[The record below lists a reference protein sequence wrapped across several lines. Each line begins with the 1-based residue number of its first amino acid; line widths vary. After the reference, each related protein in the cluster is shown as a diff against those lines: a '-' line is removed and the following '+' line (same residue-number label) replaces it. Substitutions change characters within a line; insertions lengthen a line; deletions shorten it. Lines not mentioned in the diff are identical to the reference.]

1 MLAVG
6 VMETRSIESVDERLV
21 NLTRF
26 VLALSGLIVIYV
38 DPSEPDRF
46 VRITYTTLAL
56 YTSYSA
62 AVYFLSLRRQSTF
75 RGIPLYWIDV
85 AWYVLLISLSSGT
98 NSLFFF
104 FFFFAILVASF
115 RSGYRAGL
123 DVTIVSATLFVT
135 IGYFTTPTPI
145 EPNRF
150 LLRPVCLATIGYLM
164 AYWGGSETTHKRRL
178 ALLKDVSRSANPRFG
193 VDQTIVSIMKK
204 LREFYDADTCLVI
217 NTGPV
222 SNEHILRRVDRS
234 HAELGHRVE
243 SVGTGAAQLLT
254 WPSEWAIIWHRQS
267 EKRWFRKTTCSIY
280 DFLSGERVKDVDCET
295 YASIP
300 DLIGS
305 DSFITIPIYQRNGFR
320 GRLYLTIKD
329 RYFTYSDVDFL
340 RQVMDHVM
348 PMIDNIQLVDR
359 LASQASEYERQR
371 ISRDIHDSAIQPY
384 IGLKLG
390 LEALRRNLSNDDHI
404 ADGLA
409 ELVDRTDSVI
419 RDLRT
424 YVGGLQ
430 GPGSDQ
436 RSNVLTSAVE
446 RIAKQ
451 LGEFYGIGVD
461 VKITTAANMNDRLA
475 AEIFQI
481 VREGLSNIRRHTN
494 SAEARIRLTSMNGDI
509 VLDIEN
515 DSSAGESQSTFMPR
529 SITERAVALGG
540 RVSVNLS
547 HSGCTIVSV
556 LIPM

>member
-26 VLALSGLIVIYV
+26 VLALSALLVIYV

-46 VRITYTTLAL
+46 VKITYTTLAL
-56 YTSYSA
+56 YTIYSA
-62 AVYFLSLRRQSTF
+62 CVYFLSRRQQSAV
-75 RGIPLYWIDV
+75 RGVPLYWIDV
-85 AWYVLLISLSSGT
+85 AWYVVLISLSSGT

-104 FFFFAILVASF
+104 FFFFAILTASF
-115 RSGYRAGL
+115 GSGYRAGL

-193 VDQTIVSIMKK
+193 VDQTIGSIMKK
-204 LREFYDADTCLVI
+204 LQEFYDADTCLVI
-217 NTGPV
+217 NTGLEP
-222 SNEHILRRVDRS
+222 NAHILRRVDRR
-234 HAELGHRVE
+234 HAELGNRVE
-243 SVGTGAAQLLT
+243 SVGAETEQLLT
-254 WPSEWAIIWHRQS
+254 WPSEWAVIWHSQS
-267 EKRWFRKTTCSIY
+267 QKRWFTKTPCAIY
-280 DFLSGERVKDVDCET
+280 DFLSGERVKDVDCES
-295 YASIP
+295 YAAIA
-300 DLIGS
+300 DLIDS
-305 DSFITIPIYQRNGFR
+305 DSFITIPIYQRNTFR
-320 GRLYLTIKD
+320 GRLYLTTRS
-329 RYFTYSDVDFL
+329 RYFNYSEVDFL

-348 PMIDNIQLVDR
+348 PMIDNIQLVDQ
-359 LASQASEYERQR
+359 LASQAAEYERQK

-390 LEALRRNLSNDDHI
+390 LEALRRNLSNDDP
-404 ADGLA
+404 AANGLA
-409 ELVDRTDSVI
+409 ELVERTDSVI
-419 RDLRT
+419 GDLRT

-430 GPGSDQ
+430 GPGSNQ
-436 RSNVLTSAVE
+436 RSNVLTSSLE
-446 RIAKQ
+446 RHAKQ
-451 LGEFYGIGVD
+451 LGEFYGIEVD
-461 VKITTAANMNDRLA
+461 VKIATTANMNERLA

-494 SAEARIRLTSMNGDI
+494 SAKAHISMTSSNGDI

-515 DSSAGESQSTFMPR
+515 DSAAGSQSTFTPR
-529 SITERAVALGG
+529 SITERAIALGG
-540 RVSVNLS
+540 RVSVNVS
-547 HSGCTIVSV
+547 HSGCTTVSV
-556 LIPM
+556 LIPI

>member
-6 VMETRSIESVDERLV
+6 VMETRGIESVDERLV

-26 VLALSGLIVIYV
+26 VLALSALLIIYV

-46 VRITYTTLAL
+46 VKITYTTLAL
-56 YTSYSA
+56 YTIYSA
-62 AVYFLSLRRQSTF
+62 SVYFLSRSSQSAV
-75 RGIPLYWIDV
+75 RGVPLYWIDV
-85 AWYVLLISLSSGT
+85 AWYVVLISLSSGT

-104 FFFFAILVASF
+104 FFYFAILVASF
-115 RSGYRAGL
+115 RSGYRTGL
-123 DVTIVSATLFVT
+123 DVTVVSATVFVT

-150 LLRPVCLATIGYLM
+150 LLRPVCLAAIGYLM

-178 ALLKDVSRSANPRFG
+178 ALLKDVSRSSNPRFG
-193 VDQTIVSIMKK
+193 VDQTIGSIMKK
-204 LREFYDADTCLVI
+204 LQEFYDADTCLVI
-217 NTGPV
+217 NTGLE
-222 SNEHILRRVDRS
+222 SNAHILRRVDRR
-234 HAELGHRVE
+234 HAELGNRVE
-243 SVGTGAAQLLT
+243 AVGAEAEQLLT
-254 WPSEWAIIWHRQS
+254 WPSGWAVIWHNQS

-280 DFLSGERVKDVDCET
+280 DFVSAERVRDVDCET
-295 YASIP
+295 YASIA

-305 DSFITIPIYQRNGFR
+305 DSFITIPIYQRNSFR
-320 GRLYLTIKD
+320 GRLYLTTKG
-329 RYFTYSDVDFL
+329 RRFHYSDIDFL

-359 LASQASEYERQR
+359 LASQAAEYERQK

-390 LEALRRNLSNDDHI
+390 LEALRRNLSNDDRA

-409 ELVDRTDSVI
+409 ELVERTDSVI
-419 RDLRT
+419 GDLRT

-430 GPGSDQ
+430 GPGQ
-436 RSNVLTSAVE
+436 RSNVLTSSVE
-446 RIAKQ
+446 RHAKQ
-451 LGEFYGIGVD
+451 LGEFYGIEVD
-461 VKITTAANMNDRLA
+461 VKIATTANMNERLA

-494 SAEARIRLTSMNGDI
+494 SAEARIRMTSLNGDI

-515 DSSAGESQSTFMPR
+515 DSAAEGQGAFTPR
-529 SITERAVALGG
+529 SITERALALGG
-540 RVSVNLS
+540 RVSVNVS
-547 HSGCTIVSV
+547 QSGCTTVSV